1 MLLKIL
7 SLEAEPF
14 QIFYYRCSK
23 FSRVQFPRVRHL
35 HGGDELAGP
44 GDDLESVRTPVP
56 QELHQV
62 LVSREARL
70 SVLPRLRRA
79 AGRLPDFVQIE
90 FREKMKKQR
99 PSSKIFLN
107 LKIFFS
113 LQCKLCVE
121 NKWIYYNDKGLLA
134 LCCSYIKQNLLLN
147 GPFHFFLY
155 EHTGWGNF
163 LSRKRL

>member
-1 MLLKIL
+1 M
-7 SLEAEPF
+7 
-14 QIFYYRCSK
+14 
-23 FSRVQFPRVRHL
+23 RHL

-107 LKIFFS
+107 LKIFFF
-113 LQCKLCVE
+113 V
-121 NKWIYYNDKGLLA
+121 
-134 LCCSYIKQNLLLN
+134 
-147 GPFHFFLY
+147 
-155 EHTGWGNF
+155 TM
-163 LSRKRL
+163 